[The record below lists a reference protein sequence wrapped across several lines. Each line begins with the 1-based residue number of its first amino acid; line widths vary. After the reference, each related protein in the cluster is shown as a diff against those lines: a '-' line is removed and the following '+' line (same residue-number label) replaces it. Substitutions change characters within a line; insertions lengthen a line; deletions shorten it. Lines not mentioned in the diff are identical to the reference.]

1 VVNIPE
7 NINYVSLLIDFI
19 KAYGT
24 KILSAIIILIVGY
37 FIGRWIA
44 KAFDKK
50 LQERNLEPPIRL
62 LLVRVLHIVVILLAL
77 LLAVQNIGIEIMPI
91 IAGLGVAG
99 IGIGFATQG
108 VLSNVVAGLTI
119 IFSKPYRVG
128 EYIELLGVYGE
139 VVSIELFSTTLIH
152 ADHSRVIIPNRKIV
166 GEILHNYGNM
176 RQSNLAINIAY
187 SADIKRAIDVIGEV
201 LRNNPKVLQEPAPLV
216 GVMTL
221 TGSAIQL
228 AVKPWVT
235 VKEFGLV
242 ESGIYQEIISRFRA
256 QQIGISLP
264 QQEIRILGN
273 NV

>member
-1 VVNIPE
+1 MPE

-176 RQSNLAINIAY
+176 RQCNLTINIAY

-201 LRNNPKVLQEPAPLV
+201 LRNNPKVLPEPAPLV

>member
-1 VVNIPE
+1 MVNIPE